1 MVELRDIVL
10 YTDAEG
16 HVRKAFVVRIHE
28 RVTNI
33 LNYGPSVN
41 LISLSR
47 RDDVEDSNGIQP
59 RRFNN
64 TPHRD
69 TQSAPGNFWEEM
81 ED

>member
-10 YTDAEG
+10 YTDAKG
-16 HVRKAFVVRIHE
+16 HVRKAFVTRVHE

-47 RDDVEDSNGIQP
+47 RDDVMDPYGVQL
-59 RRFNN
+59 RRFENV
-64 TPHRD
+64 PHRD
-69 TQSAPGNFWEEM
+69 TQSAPGNFWEEI
-81 ED
+81 E